1 MTINNNNMNSN
12 NEKKNNNSKYKNKNN
27 NMQRKKASNQSR
39 IKLVRLFKVVEVR
52 LTTDWNVSTAVAF
65 LM

>member
-1 MTINNNNMNSN
+1 MNSN
-12 NEKKNNNSKYKNKNN
+12 NKKEKKKNPSKYNNKNN
-27 NMQRKKASNQSR
+27 NMQKKKKAANQSR

>member
-1 MTINNNNMNSN
+1 MNSKDEKKE
-12 NEKKNNNSKYKNKNN
+12 EKKNGKYNSKNN
-27 NMQRKKASNQSR
+27 NMQKKKKAANQSR